1 MQDISK
7 IYKAERKAE
16 EQAQEQAEAELIR
29 LRQERVVPLLVALDD
44 KIKKSIPE
52 VPPLTTLGKA
62 LLYAAKVLPQVRN
75 YAGSVYLTLDNNP
88 IENKVRPFA
97 LGRKNWLF
105 SNTPEGA
112 DALATWYSLLETAKA
127 NGWNPQTYLL
137 HLMEGLR
144 LSAPQESLLPTNFPP
159 TD

>member
-1 MQDISK
+1 VK
-7 IYKAERKAE
+7 
-16 EQAQEQAEAELIR
+16 
-29 LRQERVVPLLVALDD
+29 
-44 KIKKSIPE
+44 
-52 VPPLTTLGKA
+52 
-62 LLYAAKVLPQVRN
+62 N

-112 DALATWYSLLETAKA
+112 NAPATWYSLLETAKA

-137 HLMEGLR
+137 RLLEGLR
-144 LSAPQESLLPTNFPP
+144 LSAPLETLLPTNLPP
-159 TD
+159 AD